1 MKDRNKF
8 STVNFFYLFSE
19 ALNEIAELFKNFK
32 EYELKLNRL
41 KEKIVRNMPF
51 FLFLRLLNSIFQLQ
65 AEKLEKKRVKELEK
79 CPSNKNIRDYEVRLY
94 QT

>member
-41 KEKIVRNMPF
+41 KQY
-51 FLFLRLLNSIFQLQ
+51 FLVTS
-65 AEKLEKKRVKELEK
+65 
-79 CPSNKNIRDYEVRLY
+79 
-94 QT
+94 